1 MRTFVCCV
9 GLFVAVVG
17 AIQSHGQD
25 PNWKAPGT
33 DEAETVKKFDAEM
46 NVVYTQLMRKFDAQ
60 GQESLRLAQKSWTM
74 WRNDEAV
81 LIARVGGAIGGSALR
96 VDVLIAQADLTRRR
110 TEVLKKYLKD
120 VQ

>member
-33 DEAETVKKFDAEM
+33 DEAETVKRVDAGM
-46 NVVYTQLMRKFDAQ
+46 NVVYKQLMRKLDAQ
-60 GQESLRLAQKSWTM
+60 GQESLRLAQNSWTM

>member
-1 MRTFVCCV
+1 MRTFVCYV
-9 GLFVAVVG
+9 GLFVAFVG
-17 AIQSHGQD
+17 TIPSRGQD
-25 PNWKAPGT
+25 PNWKAPGA
-33 DEAETVKKFDAEM
+33 DEAEIVKKVEAEM
-46 NVVYTQLMRKFDAQ
+46 NVVYTRLMRKVDAQ
-60 GQESLRLAQKSWTM
+60 GQESLRVAQNSWTM